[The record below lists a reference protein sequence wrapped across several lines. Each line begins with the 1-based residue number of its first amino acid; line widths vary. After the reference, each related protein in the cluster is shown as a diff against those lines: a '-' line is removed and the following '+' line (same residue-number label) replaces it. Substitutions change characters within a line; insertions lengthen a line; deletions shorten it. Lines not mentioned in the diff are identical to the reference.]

1 MFRHFSELP
10 AVVLTAGELQI
21 ISQLAQNCY
30 SPDMQ
35 LSDELIG
42 TLDCRAIMKMKKL
55 PQGEAG
61 ISRRTA

>member
-10 AVVLTAGELQI
+10 AVVLKPGELQI

-30 SPDMQ
+30 SPEMQ

-42 TLDCRAIMKMKKL
+42 TLDCRALIKMKKL